1 MSAAN
6 YSEIHVPLP
15 EQNLE
20 HHSLFELSTNAVA
33 DWLRT
38 LPSTNLGE
46 TTRQLYLALVELN
59 RVDCSP
65 KDRLQIL
72 EQLRHSTHVANR
84 GLEKHFL
91 NQPVVLPKRARKV
104 AQLADTL
111 NKQMAIG
118 YSLCANQFLSMH
130 RLRRPK
136 GLLSLAFHRAITE
149 HSLVLLRNFQLYRN
163 EEPGFW
169 KTIHELFYQALKHKM
184 TRESVNDEQWG
195 DSTLEQ
201 CYLRPMLLFTARPHQ
216 LRQASQA
223 QVFAHLSRWSR
234 DAKVS
239 GEHFDQCVF
248 LFKPTRDAP
257 PVYRELCEDTRGWLG
272 IDTQALCKKLA
283 LEQEGFTEKR
293 GQEQKDLR
301 AQKAADTL
309 SPTLL
314 QHLHSAWS
322 LMQQRKSVRVERH
335 DDLLVSLGLFS
346 THFYVAGEEPFS
358 EFMKD
363 EAPPQAPEKAFAD
376 EVFMQERD
384 FSLRKRVDA
393 GRDAWASADQHDV
406 VDKDQRGYIPPS
418 LLARGIDFEP
428 AGAKQGIAPSTR
440 NYRFYKTRMV
450 NASERGYCINWPA
463 DEAAK
468 VHAGD
473 VVGVRERSDR
483 NWGVGVIRWVK
494 QLTHAESQL
503 GIEVLARVADPY
515 SARLVRTGLPVGE
528 YQRALMLPPDRDAGL
543 RERILVQKSAF
554 REGDALELKRP
565 GQTYRIKLQA
575 CVVQTLGL
583 RTYLFSTM
591 AKTDTSDA
599 DPPGSGGDK
608 DTSVVRRRQ
617 NKNKPEFDNLWTDL

>member
-6 YSEIHVPLP
+6 HSEIHVPLP
-15 EQNLE
+15 RQNLE
-20 HHSLFELSTNAVA
+20 RHSLFELSPNAVA
-33 DWLRT
+33 DWLRS
-38 LPSTNLGE
+38 LPTANLGE

-59 RVDCSP
+59 RVNCSP
-65 KDRLQIL
+65 KGRLLIL

-118 YSLCANQFLSMH
+118 YSLCANQFLAMH

-136 GLLSLAFHRAITE
+136 DQLALAFHRAITE

-163 EEPGFW
+163 EEAGFW

-184 TRESVNDEQWG
+184 SRESVNDEQWG

-201 CYLRPMLLFTARPHQ
+201 CYLRPMLLFSARPHQ

-223 QVFAHLSRWSR
+223 QVFSHLSRWSR
-234 DAKVS
+234 DARVR
-239 GEHFDQCVF
+239 GDQFEQCVF

-272 IDTQALCKKLA
+272 IDAQALCKKL
-283 LEQEGFTEKR
+283 EQELDDVTEKR
-293 GQEQKDLR
+293 GKAQKDLK
-301 AQKAADTL
+301 AQKPADEL

-314 QHLHSAWS
+314 QHLHTAWS
-322 LMQQRKSVRVERH
+322 MMQQRKSVRVERN

-363 EAPPQAPEKAFAD
+363 ESQQQAPDAAF
-376 EVFMQERD
+376 EEERD
-384 FSLRKRVDA
+384 YSLRKRFDA
-393 GRDAWASADQHDV
+393 DRDAWASADQHDI
-406 VDKDQRGYIPPS
+406 VDKDQRGYIPPAI
-418 LLARGIDFEP
+418 LAKSIDFEP
-428 AGAKQGIAPSTR
+428 VGGKQGVAPSTR
-440 NYRFYKTRMV
+440 NHRFYKTRMV

-463 DEAAK
+463 DEAVK
-468 VHAGD
+468 IYAGD
-473 VVGVRERSDR
+473 VVGLRERSDR
-483 NWGVGVIRWVK
+483 NWSVGVIRWVK
-494 QLTHAESQL
+494 QVGNSESQL
-503 GIEVLARVADPY
+503 GVEVLARVADTY
-515 SARLVRTGLPVGE
+515 SARLVRTGLAVGE
-528 YQRALMLPPDRDAGL
+528 YQRALMLPPDRDTGL
-543 RERILVQKSAF
+543 PERILLQKSAF

-583 RTYLFSTM
+583 GTYLFSTM
-591 AKTDTSDA
+591 AKTDSSDA
-599 DPPGSGGDK
+599 DSLSAVGD
-608 DTSVVRRRQ
+608 SSNSAARRRQ
-617 NKNKPEFDNLWTDL
+617 DKNKPEFDTLWKDL

>member
-15 EQNLE
+15 SQNLE
-20 HHSLFELSTNAVA
+20 RHSLFELSTSAVA
-33 DWLRT
+33 DWLRS
-38 LPSTNLGE
+38 LPTANLGE

-59 RVDCSP
+59 RVNCSP
-65 KDRLQIL
+65 KERLLIL

-118 YSLCANQFLSMH
+118 YSLCANQFLAMH

-136 GLLSLAFHRAITE
+136 DQLALAFHRAITE

-163 EEPGFW
+163 EEAGFW
-169 KTIHELFYQALKHKM
+169 KTIHELFYQALKHKVS
-184 TRESVNDEQWG
+184 RESVNDEQWG
-195 DSTLEQ
+195 NSTLEQ
-201 CYLRPMLLFTARPHQ
+201 CYLRPMLLFSARPHQ

-234 DAKVS
+234 DARVR
-239 GEHFDQCVF
+239 GDQFEQCVF

-257 PVYRELCEDTRGWLG
+257 PVYRELCEDTQGWLG
-272 IDTQALCKKLA
+272 IDAQALCKKL
-283 LEQEGFTEKR
+283 EQELDDFTEKR
-293 GQEQKDLR
+293 GQEQKEPK
-301 AQKAADTL
+301 AQKPADQL

-322 LMQQRKSVRVERH
+322 MMQQRKSVRVERN

-363 EAPPQAPEKAFAD
+363 ETQQQASGAAF
-376 EVFMQERD
+376 EEERD
-384 FSLRKRVDA
+384 YSLRKRFDA
-393 GRDAWASADQHDV
+393 DRDAWASADQHDI
-406 VDKDQRGYIPPS
+406 VDKDQRGYIPPAILS
-418 LLARGIDFEP
+418 QSIDFEP
-428 AGAKQGIAPSTR
+428 VGAKQGVAPSTR

-463 DEAAK
+463 DEAVK

-473 VVGVRERSDR
+473 VVGLRERSDR

-494 QLTHAESQL
+494 QVSNSEGQL
-503 GIEVLARVADPY
+503 GIEVLARVADTY
-515 SARLVRTGLPVGE
+515 SARLVRTGLAVGE
-528 YQRALMLPPDRDAGL
+528 YQRALMLPPDRDTGL
-543 RERILVQKSAF
+543 PERILLQKSAF

-583 RTYLFSTM
+583 GTYLFSTM
-591 AKTDTSDA
+591 AKTDSSDA
-599 DPPGSGGDK
+599 DPLSSSGD
-608 DTSVVRRRQ
+608 SSNPAAHRRQ
-617 NKNKPEFDNLWTDL
+617 DKNKPEFDTLWKDL